1 MTLLKQLL
9 ERYTQSQILLVGS
22 SALIIAFTFLIMN
35 NLWILVFA
43 AIFGAIAFVFF
54 LNKPKETFIVLMVVR
69 LIIDLLWVI
78 PFSVGGFGL
87 LEAFS
92 GGSTVACVLLII
104 IVFKDNFERHPSV
117 HFFLFWNAFLFI
129 HMAFTPFSPMILSEF
144 FRIFSPV
151 LVYALA
157 SSFLTDDDAPF
168 IMELFAYAGAIPL
181 LTSLYH
187 LATGQMNT
195 PDMMV
200 HGIKRLVGGY
210 QNLRHAGLVMLI
222 ITNLGLLQ
230 FIKAYETDRKLW
242 IVIWGGYTG
251 AAFLCLYLT
260 QIRSSLLPFVMGIP
274 IFFALTRRKNVMYGL
289 TIIGV
294 AAIAVSPSIQDR
306 FKDIILIFTID
317 SEDTQALNAVGS
329 GRYGIWSG
337 SWEEFQK
344 RPFLQRMIGLGYNG
358 HVALTSATF
367 LAFDKISGRNY
378 DPHNDYLF
386 LIYNFGPIGAIAY
399 TGMAVQA
406 MIAAVKVTNIN
417 FSREHRDIAAI
428 CLVIMFGLMINNTM
442 SNGTVKRVTVGWYFW
457 CFAGLVF
464 GMLRSY
470 EKKFQEQMDK
480 RPKKR
485 KRLHS
490 RHPSRDPRRPSKKIA
505 QPGYP
510 RGSFHPHPQNK

>member
-1 MTLLKQLL
+1 MNILTQLL
-9 ERYTQSQILLVGS
+9 EKFTRSQILLIGS
-22 SALIIAFTFLIMN
+22 SALIIIFTWLIMQ
-35 NLWILVFA
+35 NLWIMVFV
-43 AIFGAIAFVFF
+43 AIFGTIAFVFF
-54 LNKPKETFIVLMVVR
+54 LNKPKETFIILMVIR

-92 GGSTVACVLLII
+92 GGSTVACIMLIVV
-104 IVFKDNFERHPSV
+104 VFKDNFERHPSV
-117 HFFLFWNAFLFI
+117 HFFLFWNTLLLI

-151 LVYALA
+151 LIFALA

-187 LATGQMNT
+187 LATGQMDT

-200 HGIKRLVGGY
+200 HGIKRLIGGY

-230 FIKAYETDRKLW
+230 LVKAYETNRKLW
-242 IVIWGGYTG
+242 VVIWSVYTG
-251 AAFLCLYLT
+251 SACLCLYLT
-260 QIRSSLLPFVMGIP
+260 QIRSSLLPFVIGIP
-274 IFFALTRRKNVMYGL
+274 IFFALTKRKNVMYTLIVVG
-289 TIIGV
+289 IV
-294 AAIAVSPSIQDR
+294 AIAVSPKIQDR

-386 LIYNFGPIGAIAY
+386 LLYNFGPIGAIAY
-399 TGMAVQA
+399 TGMAIQA

-417 FSREHRDIAAI
+417 FSKEHRDIAAI
-428 CLVIMFGLMINNTM
+428 CLIIMFGLMINNTM

-457 CFAGLVF
+457 CFGGLVF
-464 GMLRSY
+464 GMLRGYS
-470 EKKFQEQMDK
+470 EKYQRALKE
-480 RPKKR
+480 RE
-485 KRLHS
+485 
-490 RHPSRDPRRPSKKIA
+490 
-505 QPGYP
+505 
-510 RGSFHPHPQNK
+510 QNKPNRKLQHSDVPS